1 MYTASGSLRLHL
13 KSHLSRLAVNA
24 FSSVNLQSFNNSM
37 NLPSL
42 VQDPL
47 ALDSNE
53 SQFGIK
59 QEVFEAEEVKVKDH
73 SESIASSDNT
83 SSDH

>member
-1 MYTASGSLRLHL
+1 
-13 KSHLSRLAVNA
+13 
-24 FSSVNLQSFNNSM
+24 M

-73 SESIASSDNT
+73 SESIVSSDNT